1 MLYSCKR
8 FFPSLRAFPVASLPV
23 AFFPA
28 FIPLQMCLFHI
39 PHLCNNYNPSWRKIV
54 RLHPFSPASFS
65 RPCQSLL
72 PGRGKV
78 IKSALKHK
86 ALFAPIFIDFGKYW
100 PKFPPPSLFFISTH
114 LFPSP
119 PTSPD
124 VAKIKMA
131 MCQKDTWPSVY
142 VSGCYLTLPLPS
154 RWLSCPRG
162 WQRALRR
169 CRPPGRLPKARAHW
183 LQRRLRCRRRCTL
196 R

>member
-100 PKFPPPSLFFISTH
+100 PKFPPPSISSLFSFAF
-114 LFPSP
+114 LFSFPPFPFPFPLFSLSNMAKSPSF
-119 PTSPD
+119 
-124 VAKIKMA
+124 
-131 MCQKDTWPSVY
+131 
-142 VSGCYLTLPLPS
+142 LLLPGGPV
-154 RWLSCPRG
+154 PRFTFLFLVI
-162 WQRALRR
+162 RALALIISGWHKHKKNYSSSRR
-169 CRPPGRLPKARAHW
+169 IIFLP
-183 LQRRLRCRRRCTL
+183 
-196 R
+196 

>member
-28 FIPLQMCLFHI
+28 FVPLQICLFHI

-54 RLHPFSPASFS
+54 RLHPFSPAPLLAGIFLPAVSKSPS

-100 PKFPPPSLFFISTH
+100 PKFPPPSISSLFSFAF
-114 LFPSP
+114 LFSFPPFPFPFPPFFLSNMAKSPSF
-119 PTSPD
+119 
-124 VAKIKMA
+124 
-131 MCQKDTWPSVY
+131 
-142 VSGCYLTLPLPS
+142 LLLPGGPV
-154 RWLSCPRG
+154 PRF
-162 WQRALRR
+162 
-169 CRPPGRLPKARAHW
+169 
-183 LQRRLRCRRRCTL
+183 TFFF
-196 R
+196 

>member
-28 FIPLQMCLFHI
+28 FIPLQICLFHI

-100 PKFPPPSLFFISTH
+100 PKFPPPSISSLFSFAF
-114 LFPSP
+114 LFSFPPFPFPFPPFFSQIWLKAPPSFSFQVGP
-119 PTSPD
+119 FL
-124 VAKIKMA
+124 
-131 MCQKDTWPSVY
+131 
-142 VSGCYLTLPLPS
+142 VS
-154 RWLSCPRG
+154 
-162 WQRALRR
+162 
-169 CRPPGRLPKARAHW
+169 HFFF
-183 LQRRLRCRRRCTL
+183 
-196 R
+196 